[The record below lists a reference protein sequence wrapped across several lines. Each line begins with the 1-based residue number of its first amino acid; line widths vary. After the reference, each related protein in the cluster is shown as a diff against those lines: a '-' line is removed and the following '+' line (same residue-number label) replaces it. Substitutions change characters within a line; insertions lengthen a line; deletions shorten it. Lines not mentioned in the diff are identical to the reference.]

1 MSSDGIL
8 TTYWPLL
15 KMLQILGACPIR
27 KDKTIFSG
35 FKPFSS
41 TIYFAIVMSVWLTV
55 TIIMVSLVSYLV
67 FLQGIMDNLAFPN
80 LTLI

>member
-1 MSSDGIL
+1 MSSAGIL

-15 KMLQILGACPIR
+15 KLLQILGACPIR
-27 KDKTIFSG
+27 KDELSG

-55 TIIMVSLVSYLV
+55 TIIMVSLISYLV